1 MSEVVIP
8 KIEHVKK
15 HKDTHSIIILFA
27 SLTDLKQY
35 NLSKDELDYVSV
47 ALERKENVIVL
58 NQYHRFLFLVKTG
71 GKGEKYAQNELMRKH
86 GAVVSASLKKQE
98 IKQVGISGGKEAF
111 QYALLEGLLLASYT
125 FEKYKS
131 GKQASVVLKQIS
143 VEQEAFSAAAMKKL
157 VAMVKHTLWARY
169 WVNEPQS
176 FLTATVFA
184 KQIKAVCEAAGCTVS
199 VLEKKKIEEL
209 KMGGLLAVNQGSVEP
224 PTFTIVEW
232 KPKNA
237 KNDKPIVF
245 VGKGVVYD
253 TGGLSLK
260 PTANS
265 MDIMKCDMGGGAAAA
280 GAIAALAEAD
290 APYHVV
296 ALIPATDNR
305 PSGNAY
311 APGDV
316 VTMMNGKTVEVLNT
330 DAEGRMIL
338 ADALTY
344 ADTLKPQVIFNI
356 ATLTGSAMRAIGEHG
371 TVIMGNAKDK
381 VFHNIKKAGNEVY
394 ERTVRFPFWDE
405 YGEEIKSKVADIKN
419 LGSANAGCIHAGK
432 FLAHFTDSPMV
443 HFDIAGPGFTQ
454 APSGYYTYG
463 GTGVGVRLFAEYV
476 LNH

>member
-15 HKDTHSIIILFA
+15 HKDTHSTIILFA

-47 ALERKENVIVL
+47 VLERKEQVIVL
-58 NQYHRFLFLVKTG
+58 NQYHRFLLLIKVP
-71 GKGEKYAQNELMRKH
+71 GKDEKYMQAEAMRKH
-86 GAVVSASLKKQE
+86 GATVAGHLKKQALKE
-98 IKQVGISGGKEAF
+98 IAVSGGKEAF
-111 QYALLEGLLLASYT
+111 QYALVEGLLLAGYS
-125 FEKYKS
+125 FDKYKTDKKS
-131 GKQASVVLKQIS
+131 TVVLKQINL
-143 VEQEAFSAAAMKKL
+143 EQDVFSAASIKKL
-157 VAMVKHTLWARY
+157 IAMVKHTLWARY

-176 FLTATVFA
+176 FLTATTFS
-184 KQIKAVCEAAGCTVS
+184 KQIKSVCEAAGCAVTI
-199 VLEKKKIEEL
+199 LDKAKIREL

-265 MDIMKCDMGGGAAAA
+265 MDIMKCDMGGAAAVA
-280 GAIAALAEAD
+280 GAIAALAEVE

-305 PSGNAY
+305 PGGNAY

-338 ADALTY
+338 ADALAY
-344 ADTLKPQVIFNI
+344 SDRLNPQVVFNI

-381 VFHNIKKAGNEVY
+381 VFQQIEKAGNAVF
-394 ERTVRFPFWDE
+394 ERTVHFPFWDE

-419 LGSANAGCIHAGK
+419 LGAANAGSIHAGK
-432 FLAHFTDSPMV
+432 FLAHFTNSPFV
-443 HFDIAGPGFTQ
+443 HFDIAGPAFTQ
-454 APSGYYTYG
+454 SPSGYYTYG

-476 LNH
+476 LSH